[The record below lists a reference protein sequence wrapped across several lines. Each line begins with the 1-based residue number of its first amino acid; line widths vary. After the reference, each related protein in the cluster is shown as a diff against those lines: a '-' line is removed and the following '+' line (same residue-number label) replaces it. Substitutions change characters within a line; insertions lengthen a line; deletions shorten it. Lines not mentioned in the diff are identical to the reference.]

1 MARKYVPGSFF
12 QARKMR
18 APDQKWEGGIR
29 MLQTVGIGKEFQII
43 RNGDEYRRCVLRS
56 TGFRMALFTHT

>member
-1 MARKYVPGSFF
+1 
-12 QARKMR
+12 
-18 APDQKWEGGIR
+18 

-56 TGFRMALFTHT
+56 TIRWVSNGIPLFTHRALPVGSP

>member
-1 MARKYVPGSFF
+1 
-12 QARKMR
+12 
-18 APDQKWEGGIR
+18 